1 MKDFIDII
9 TAPADL
15 FKRLQQNPTFWLPML
30 LFVLGTASAQL
41 GYFLHNDANFVR
53 GEIIEQSLANAPQLT
68 KEQRTQLETS
78 MDKMNIGTVAGVQT
92 AIVLIII
99 PAIIALNAL
108 YLGFISRFSFI
119 ELGFRHWIS
128 LVSWSS
134 VPALFAVLA
143 AWLVLLTDGSG
154 QTGMLEMQPLSIAGL
169 LGLHVKNSTIQGI
182 NLATFWS
189 LGLGTLGYRQWTSS
203 SWLKAA
209 LVYCAPSVLIYGAII
224 YFTL

>member
-9 TAPADL
+9 TAPGAL

-41 GYFLHNDANFVR
+41 GYFLHNDAGFVR
-53 GEIIEQSLANAPQLT
+53 SEIIEQSLANAQLT
-68 KEQRTQLETS
+68 KEQRTQMENNLS
-78 MDKMNIGTVAGVQT
+78 KMNISTVASVQT
-92 AIVLIII
+92 AIVVIFI
-99 PAIIALNAL
+99 PVILALDAL
-108 YLGFISRFSFI
+108 YLGFVSRFSFI
-119 ELGFRHWIS
+119 ELGFKHWIS

-143 AWLVLLTDGSG
+143 AWLVLLTDSSG

-169 LGLHVKNSTIQGI
+169 LGLHVKNTTIQGI

-189 LGLGTLGYRQWTSS
+189 LGLGAIGYQQWTKS
-203 SWLKAA
+203 SWLKSI
-209 LVYCAPSVLIYGAII
+209 LLYSAPSVVIYGAII